1 VHQPSTPK
9 DQRLNKDHHTARN
22 RESRRKLAHSSVRKL
37 LARGEDA
44 AVWNANRHANVC
56 WSAHQDAVHKGLSA
70 IRKRA
75 RGRGNSRECKCDQV

>member
-44 AVWNANRHANVC
+44 AVWNANRHTDVHR
-56 WSAHQDAVHKGLSA
+56 SAHQDAVHKRLSA
-70 IRKRA
+70 IRQRA
-75 RGRGNSRECKCDQV
+75 SGRSDSRERQCDEV